1 MVLRQDGTW
10 LLLVVVQVPD
20 STPMQPHDV
29 SGVNLEFA
37 NIAVTSDGDSM
48 TGNDIDARYV
58 DGFLREGG
66 RCKKVQRARKN
77 VARDRAAGCSG
88 GAAVARGR
96 GWRKKSVNSS
106 YPP

>member
-48 TGNDIDARYV
+48 TGNDIEAVRRRFSTRRWALQK
-58 DGFLREGG
+58 GTAGQKKRGKRPSCGLLRW
-66 RCKKVQRARKN
+66 
-77 VARDRAAGCSG
+77 GCR
-88 GAAVARGR
+88 GA
-96 GWRKKSVNSS
+96 
-106 YPP
+106 